1 MLPGMTPCPAF
12 ATATL
17 GDEARMRAFARA
29 LAPQLAAGDAVLLT
43 GPVGAGK
50 TALARALI
58 GALLARAGAPAEE
71 VPSPS
76 YTLVQTYRAG
86 ETEIWHADLYR
97 LGDAG
102 ELTELG
108 LDDAYADA
116 IAVIEWAD
124 RLGPLAPPDAL
135 WVDLAPVPGRD
146 TARAVRLAGPRR
158 WHWAADAL
166 TAPGPA

>member
-1 MLPGMTPCPAF
+1 MTPCPAF

-108 LDDAYADA
+108 LEDAYADA

-124 RLGPLAPPDAL
+124 RLGPLAHPTRCGSIWRRCRAGTRRARCASPDHA
-135 WVDLAPVPGRD
+135 DGTGR
-146 TARAVRLAGPRR
+146 PM
-158 WHWAADAL
+158 
-166 TAPGPA
+166 P

>member
-86 ETEIWHADLYR
+86 EPRSGMPTSI
-97 LGDAG
+97 G
-102 ELTELG
+102 
-108 LDDAYADA
+108 
-116 IAVIEWAD
+116 WAM
-124 RLGPLAPPDAL
+124 
-135 WVDLAPVPGRD
+135 
-146 TARAVRLAGPRR
+146 
-158 WHWAADAL
+158 
-166 TAPGPA
+166 PAS